1 VTSVPWAGRRHSF
14 AGWVPNVHSHLS
26 FSLIGVG
33 RGPEV
38 AQMTP
43 AYADGRK
50 RLACVLEARQTDDFA
65 VPAFVTKWFRPG
77 AMQWFLLVGTTRGV
91 QTPTGISKRSEAP
104 PRLKHRERLRRWLTG
119 TSGPITLKDRTV
131 VDTELD
137 VQGMLVGRIHVM
149 FHQKDAEYRARQ
161 AEFLDLVKD
170 TVRSREDWLDEQ
182 LDEFP
187 TRVAEQVREN
197 CFGNVPLNFALF
209 RTGEIRI
216 WYDDDT
222 AASLTKQQ
230 RVWIARQSYFFAKD
244 MVHHHVHHDAKSD
257 QITPLVEVGE
267 LPHEDGEEHWR
278 RDTVW
283 SMSRDV
289 DSLARRGTLLDL
301 REATGIL
308 AYADA
313 FQKSLLLYRRRAD
326 DAADFEPNSVTY
338 QYDYAHI
345 RESLKV
351 QIEQVSARRTLR
363 AQMIVAGLAASI
375 AATSLLLSLVGTH
388 NSGITNRL
396 KGRVAILPNVPEEA
410 ISWIASWWVVPAV
423 ACFLIL
429 YGFSEVLISE
439 ERIGASRGQV
449 SKLAQ
454 LIRGAFNSI
463 ANRLGQ
469 DGAWV
474 QRWLERFYLAAIL
487 STLGGVA
494 IAYGPVTSLGRS
506 TGDILHRLASVSWF
520 ERTAPSPRAAP
531 GPPGPQESGRPD
543 DAQVG
548 NQIAPLNLVETP
560 GAVGEQEGP
569 AILQKNQAAA
579 PAANGQR

>member
-1 VTSVPWAGRRHSF
+1 
-14 AGWVPNVHSHLS
+14 VHSHLS

-43 AYADGRK
+43 AYSDGRK
-50 RLACVLEARQTDDFA
+50 RLACVVEARQTDDFA
-65 VPAFVTKWFRPG
+65 VPAFLTRRFRPG
-77 AMQWFLLVGTTRGV
+77 ATQWYLMVGTTCGV
-91 QTPTGISKRSEAP
+91 RTPTGISKRRETP
-104 PRLKHRERLRRWLTG
+104 PRPTHRERLRRWFTG
-119 TSGPITLKDRTV
+119 ASARLEPTERTV

-137 VQGMLVGRIHVM
+137 VQGMLVGHIHVM
-149 FHQKDAEYRARQ
+149 FHQGSADDRSRQ
-161 AEFLDLVKD
+161 DEFLDLLKD
-170 TVRSREDWLDEQ
+170 TVRSREGWSDEE

-187 TRVAEQVREN
+187 GRVADEVRKN
-197 CFGNVPLNFALF
+197 CFGSVALNFALF

-222 AASLTKQQ
+222 AASLTGLQ

-257 QITPLVEVGE
+257 QITPLVEVGD
-267 LPHEDGEEHWR
+267 LPHDDGEEHWR

-326 DAADFEPNSVTY
+326 DPANFEPNSVTY

-375 AATSLLLSLVGTH
+375 AATSLLLSLVGTY
-388 NSGITNRL
+388 NGGIRDRL
-396 KGRVAILPNVPEEA
+396 DGRRAILPGIPQEA

-439 ERIGASRGQV
+439 ERIGASRGQM

-454 LIRGAFNSI
+454 LIRGAFNSV

-469 DGAWV
+469 DGSWV
-474 QRWLERFYLAAIL
+474 QRWLERFYLAVLLA
-487 STLGGVA
+487 TLGVVA
-494 IAYGPVTSLGRS
+494 AASGPAMSLGKS
-506 TGDILHRLASVSWF
+506 
-520 ERTAPSPRAAP
+520 
-531 GPPGPQESGRPD
+531 
-543 DAQVG
+543 
-548 NQIAPLNLVETP
+548 
-560 GAVGEQEGP
+560 VGEVWDSLANEAPFEQIIP
-569 AILQKNQAAA
+569 APPSA
-579 PAANGQR
+579 PRSEESARQQGSNSGSGGA